1 MSGEVFRKQSWGF
14 FKEKD
19 DSIAAVLSNKNDI
32 FECGF
37 YNMAVI
43 EEISEGIVGRC
54 DECYWFAASHND
66 DKPFK
71 PNVSFC
77 SKPSKLKNVLRF
89 SQI

>member
-1 MSGEVFRKQSWGF
+1 
-14 FKEKD
+14 
-19 DSIAAVLSNKNDI
+19 
-32 FECGF
+32 
-37 YNMAVI
+37 MAVI